1 MCIIMVIKSLQVQ
14 DHLDTS
20 IRMKVGSPQQR

>member
-1 MCIIMVIKSLQVQ
+1 MVIKSLQVQ